1 MSIETFPNS
10 EKIDLSGL
18 SMLLN
23 KLLSS
28 RLSALLGTH
37 YQALQQL
44 PICEWL
50 SYIDGIIEGAPDF
63 ALDNKLSI

>member
-1 MSIETFPNS
+1 
-10 EKIDLSGL
+10 
-18 SMLLN
+18 MLLN

-37 YQALQQL
+37 YQELKQL

-50 SYIDGIIEGAPDF
+50 SYIDGLIEGAPDF